1 MEEHFNITQLFGSD
15 VFNEAVMK
23 ERLAPDIYD
32 AWKQCILTGSSLPL
46 DVANAIAEAMK
57 IWAIEKGATHYTHWF
72 LPLTGVTAEKHDA
85 FISPTG
91 KGKVVMEMSGK
102 ELIHGEADASSFPSG
117 GLRATFE
124 ARGYTT
130 WDPASYAFVKDGSL
144 YIPTAFCSWGGDALD
159 TKTPLL
165 RSMNEIGRQSLRIL
179 RLFGDHETTR
189 VSPTVGAEQEYFL
202 ISRTLRNLRKD
213 LLFTGRT
220 LFGAPAPKGQE
231 MDDHYYGPLRA
242 QVIDFMKELD
252 EALWKLGID
261 AKTKHNEAAPA
272 QHELAPVYATAN
284 MAVDH
289 NLLTMEEM
297 KRLAAHHDLV
307 CLLHEKP
314 FAGVNGSGKHN
325 NWSLSTDRGK
335 NLLDH
340 GKTPAE
346 NHQFLLILA
355 AILKAVDD
363 YQDLMRLSVA
373 SAGNDHRLGAGEAPP
388 AIVSIFVGDE
398 LHEVIRAIIEGK
410 TYAAHDAGTMN
421 LGIPALP
428 SFRRDTTDRNRTSPF
443 AFTGNK
449 FEFRMPGSAQNI
461 AMPNIIL
468 NTAVAHVF
476 AQFADR
482 LEAAENFDAE
492 LAALLRETFTAHERI
507 LFNGNGYSEA
517 WRQEATRRGLLN
529 LATSPEAFDCFD
541 ADKNLAL
548 FTQRGIMSEAEVRS
562 RKEILFENY
571 AKTINIEA
579 LTMIEMAE
587 RELLPGVENYVAKLA
602 EVAVNKRKLGYIPTK
617 VEDRQLIA
625 LTTGMERAYD
635 ALQALKD
642 ADAEAIAHT
651 GNAKVLAQAYCNEVV
666 PAMAKLRK
674 EVDLLETMTS
684 SEFWPVPT
692 YADLMFRQKGKI

>member
-1 MEEHFNITQLFGSD
+1 MKNIPEIFGSM
-15 VFNEAVMK
+15 VFNDDVMR
-23 ERLAPDIYD
+23 ERLPAEVY
-32 AWKQCILTGSSLPL
+32 ASLSNTIRCGTTL
-46 DVANAIAEAMK
+46 DPSIADCVANAMK
-57 IWAIEKGATHYTHWF
+57 DWAVEQGATHYTHWF
-72 LPLTGVTAEKHDA
+72 QPLTGVTAEKHDA
-85 FISPTG
+85 FISPCG
-91 KGKVVMEMSGK
+91 NGRVIMEMSGK

-144 YIPTAFCSWGGDALD
+144 YIPTAFCSWGGDSLD

-165 RSMNEIGRQSLRIL
+165 RSMNELGRQSLRIL
-179 RLFGDHETTR
+179 RLFGDTETER
-189 VSPTVGAEQEYFL
+189 VTPTVGAEQEYFL
-202 ISRTLRNLRKD
+202 ISRTLRNQRKD

-220 LFGAPAPKGQE
+220 LFGASAPKGQE

-252 EALWKLGID
+252 EALWMLGID

-272 QHELAPVYATAN
+272 QHELAPIYATSN

-289 NLLTMEEM
+289 NLLIMEEM
-297 KRLAAHHDLV
+297 KRLAAHQDLV
-307 CLLHEKP
+307 CVLHEKP

-325 NWSLSTDRGK
+325 NWSLSTDTGK

-346 NHQFLLILA
+346 NRQFLLILA

-373 SAGNDHRLGAGEAPP
+373 SAGNDHRLGGGEAPP
-388 AIVSIFVGDE
+388 AIVSVFVGDE
-398 LHEVIRAIIEGK
+398 LEEVIDAIIKGT

-421 LGIPALP
+421 LGIPTLP

-468 NTAVAHVF
+468 NTAVAESF
-476 AQFADR
+476 SLFADR
-482 LEAAENFDAE
+482 LETAENFDVE
-492 LAALLRETFTAHERI
+492 LAAILRETFAAHRRI
-507 LFNGNGYSEA
+507 LFSGNGYSEE
-517 WRQEATRRGLLN
+517 WRQEAKRRGLLE
-529 LATSPEAFDCFD
+529 LRTSPEAFDCFD
-541 ADKNLAL
+541 APKNLAL
-548 FTQRGIMSEAEVRS
+548 FDKHRIMTEAEVRS

-571 AKTINIEA
+571 AKTVNIEA

-587 RELLPGVENYVAKLA
+587 RELLPGVENYVARLC
-602 EVAVNKRKLGYIPTK
+602 EVATNKVRLSRSTA
-617 VEDRQLIA
+617 VEDRQLDPLCA
-625 LTTGMERAYD
+625 GMERAYAALD
-635 ALQALKD
+635 ALKAADKLATEQHRAGVDSRTLAKTYCEIVLPNMEAL
-642 ADAEAIAHT
+642 
-651 GNAKVLAQAYCNEVV
+651 
-666 PAMAKLRK
+666 RR
-674 EVDLLETMTS
+674 EVDALETMTS
-684 SEFWPVPT
+684 AEFWPIPT
-692 YADLMFRQKGKI
+692 YGDLMFRQRGKI

>member
-1 MEEHFNITQLFGSD
+1 MKNIPEIFGSM
-15 VFNEAVMK
+15 VFNDDVMR
-23 ERLAPDIYD
+23 ERLPADVY
-32 AWKQCILTGSSLPL
+32 QSLSTTIRRGTPL
-46 DVANAIAEAMK
+46 DPSIADCVANAMK
-57 IWAIEKGATHYTHWF
+57 DWAIEKGATHYTHWF

-91 KGKVVMEMSGK
+91 RGKVVMEMSGK

-165 RSMNEIGRQSLRIL
+165 RSMDEIGRQSLRIL
-179 RLFGDHETTR
+179 RLFGDTETTR

-252 EALWKLGID
+252 EALWMLGID

-325 NWSLSTDRGK
+325 NWSLSTDTGK

-340 GKTPAE
+340 GKTPSE
-346 NHQFLLILA
+346 NRQFLLILA
-355 AILKAVDD
+355 SILKAVDD

-373 SAGNDHRLGAGEAPP
+373 SAGNDHRLGGGEAPP

-476 AQFADR
+476 AEFADR
-482 LEAAENFDAE
+482 LEAADNFDAE

-507 LFNGNGYSEA
+507 LFNGNGYSQEWREEA
-517 WRQEATRRGLLN
+517 ARRGLLN

-548 FTQRGIMSEAEVRS
+548 FTRHGIMSEAEVRS

-571 AKTINIEA
+571 AKTVNIEA

-587 RELLPGVENYVAKLA
+587 RELLPGVENYVARLA

-625 LTTGMERAYD
+625 LTAGMERAYD

-642 ADAEAIAHT
+642 ADAEAIKHT
-651 GNAKVLAQAYCNEVV
+651 GNAKALAEAYCRIVV
-666 PAMAKLRK
+666 PAMADLRK
-674 EVDLLETMTS
+674 EVDALETMTS

>member
-1 MEEHFNITQLFGSD
+1 MKSIPEIFGSM
-15 VFNEAVMK
+15 VFNDDVMR
-23 ERLAPDIYD
+23 ERLPADVYE
-32 AWKQCILTGSSLPL
+32 SLSTTIRRGTPL
-46 DVANAIAEAMK
+46 DPSIADCVANAMK
-57 IWAIEKGATHYTHWF
+57 DWAIEKGATHYTHWF

-91 KGKVVMEMSGK
+91 RGKVVMEMSGK

-165 RSMNEIGRQSLRIL
+165 RSMDEIGRQSLRIL
-179 RLFGDHETTR
+179 RLFGDNETTR

-252 EALWKLGID
+252 EALWMLGID

-325 NWSLSTDRGK
+325 NWSLSTDTGK

-373 SAGNDHRLGAGEAPP
+373 SAGNDHRLGANEAPP
-388 AIVSIFVGDE
+388 AIVSMFIGDE
-398 LHEVIRAIIEGK
+398 LEAILKSIEEE
-410 TYAAHDAGTMN
+410 TAY
-421 LGIPALP
+421 
-428 SFRRDTTDRNRTSPF
+428 
-443 AFTGNK
+443 
-449 FEFRMPGSAQNI
+449 SAQ
-461 AMPNIIL
+461 
-468 NTAVAHVF
+468 
-476 AQFADR
+476 
-482 LEAAENFDAE
+482 E
-492 LAALLRETFTAHERI
+492 
-507 LFNGNGYSEA
+507 
-517 WRQEATRRGLLN
+517 
-529 LATSPEAFDCFD
+529 
-541 ADKNLAL
+541 K
-548 FTQRGIMSEAEVRS
+548 
-562 RKEILFENY
+562 
-571 AKTINIEA
+571 
-579 LTMIEMAE
+579 
-587 RELLPGVENYVAKLA
+587 
-602 EVAVNKRKLGYIPTK
+602 
-617 VEDRQLIA
+617 
-625 LTTGMERAYD
+625 
-635 ALQALKD
+635 
-642 ADAEAIAHT
+642 
-651 GNAKVLAQAYCNEVV
+651 
-666 PAMAKLRK
+666 
-674 EVDLLETMTS
+674 
-684 SEFWPVPT
+684 
-692 YADLMFRQKGKI
+692 

>member
-1 MEEHFNITQLFGSD
+1 MKNIPEIFGSM
-15 VFNEAVMK
+15 VFNDDVMR
-23 ERLAPDIYD
+23 ERLPADVYE
-32 AWKQCILTGSSLPL
+32 SLSTTIRQGTPL
-46 DVANAIAEAMK
+46 DPSIADCVASAMK
-57 IWAIEKGATHYTHWF
+57 DWAIEKGATHYTHWF

-91 KGKVVMEMSGK
+91 RGKVVMEMSGK

-165 RSMNEIGRQSLRIL
+165 RSMDEIGRQSLRIL
-179 RLFGDHETTR
+179 RLFGDNETTR

-252 EALWKLGID
+252 EALWMLGID

-325 NWSLSTDRGK
+325 NWSLSTDTGK

-340 GKTPAE
+340 GKTPSE

-482 LEAAENFDAE
+482 LEAAENFEAE
-492 LAALLRETFTAHERI
+492 LAALLRETFSAHERI
-507 LFNGNGYSEA
+507 LFNGNGYSEE
-517 WRQEATRRGLLN
+517 WKKEAARRGLLN

-541 ADKNLAL
+541 AEKNLSL

-617 VEDRQLIA
+617 VEDRQLMA
-625 LTTGMERAYD
+625 LTSGMERAYD

-642 ADAEAIAHT
+642 ADAAAISHT

-674 EVDLLETMTS
+674 EVDALETMTS
-684 SEFWPVPT
+684 RECWPVPT

>member
-1 MEEHFNITQLFGSD
+1 M
-15 VFNEAVMK
+15 
-23 ERLAPDIYD
+23 
-32 AWKQCILTGSSLPL
+32 
-46 DVANAIAEAMK
+46 
-57 IWAIEKGATHYTHWF
+57 
-72 LPLTGVTAEKHDA
+72 
-85 FISPTG
+85 
-91 KGKVVMEMSGK
+91 
-102 ELIHGEADASSFPSG
+102 
-117 GLRATFE
+117 
-124 ARGYTT
+124 
-130 WDPASYAFVKDGSL
+130 
-144 YIPTAFCSWGGDALD
+144 
-159 TKTPLL
+159 
-165 RSMNEIGRQSLRIL
+165 
-179 RLFGDHETTR
+179 
-189 VSPTVGAEQEYFL
+189 

-325 NWSLSTDRGK
+325 NWSLSTDTGK

-373 SAGNDHRLGAGEAPP
+373 SAGNDHRLGGGDAPP

-482 LEAAENFDAE
+482 LEAADNFDAE
-492 LAALLRETFTAHERI
+492 LAVLLRETFTAHERI
-507 LFNGNGYSEA
+507 LFNGNGYSEE
-517 WRQEATRRGLLN
+517 WKKEAARRGLLN

-541 ADKNLAL
+541 ADKNLSL

-571 AKTINIEA
+571 AKTVNIEA

-625 LTTGMERAYD
+625 LTAGMEKAYD
-635 ALQALKD
+635 ALQSLKD

-651 GNAKVLAQAYCNEVV
+651 GDAKALAEAYCQKVV

>member
-1 MEEHFNITQLFGSD
+1 MKNIPEIFGSM
-15 VFNEAVMK
+15 VFNDDVMR
-23 ERLAPDIYD
+23 ERLPADVY
-32 AWKQCILTGSSLPL
+32 QSLSTTIERGTAL
-46 DVANAIAEAMK
+46 DPSIADCVAGAMK
-57 IWAIEKGATHYTHWF
+57 DWAIEKGATHYTHWF

-165 RSMNEIGRQSLRIL
+165 RSMDEISRQSLRIL

-189 VSPTVGAEQEYFL
+189 VAPTVGAEQEYFL
-202 ISRTLRNLRKD
+202 ISRTLRNQRKD

-252 EALWKLGID
+252 EALWVLGID

-272 QHELAPVYATAN
+272 QHELAPVYATSN

-325 NWSLSTDRGK
+325 NWSLSTDTGK

-346 NHQFLLILA
+346 NRQFLLILA

-373 SAGNDHRLGAGEAPP
+373 SAGNDHRLGGGEAPP

-398 LHEVIRAIIEGK
+398 LHDVIRAIIEGT

-421 LGIPALP
+421 LGIDALP

-482 LEAAENFDAE
+482 LESAENFDTE

-507 LFNGNGYSEA
+507 LFNGNGYSDA
-517 WRQEATRRGLLN
+517 WKQEASRRGLLN

-541 ADKNLAL
+541 AEKNLAL
-548 FTQRGIMSEAEVRS
+548 FTERGIMSEAEVRS

-571 AKTINIEA
+571 AKVINIEA

-602 EVAVNKRKLGYIPTK
+602 EVAVNKRTLGYIPTK

-625 LTTGMERAYD
+625 LTNGMERAYD

-642 ADAEAIAHT
+642 ADAAAIAHT

-666 PAMAKLRK
+666 PAMATLRK
-674 EVDLLETMTS
+674 EVDALETMTS
-684 SEFWPVPT
+684 AEYWPVPT

>member
-1 MEEHFNITQLFGSD
+1 MTKNIPEIFGSM
-15 VFNEAVMK
+15 VFNDDVMR
-23 ERLAPDIYD
+23 ERLPADVYE
-32 AWKQCILTGSSLPL
+32 SLSTTIRRGTAL
-46 DVANAIAEAMK
+46 DPSIADCVASAMK
-57 IWAIEKGATHYTHWF
+57 DWAIEKGATHYTHWF
-72 LPLTGVTAEKHDA
+72 LPRTGVTAEKHDA

-91 KGKVVMEMSGK
+91 RGKVVMEMSGK

-165 RSMNEIGRQSLRIL
+165 RSMDEISRQSLRIL
-179 RLFGDHETTR
+179 RLFGDTETTR
-189 VSPTVGAEQEYFL
+189 VAPTVGAEQEYFL
-202 ISRTLRNLRKD
+202 ISRTLRNQRKD

-252 EALWKLGID
+252 EALWVLGID

-272 QHELAPVYATAN
+272 QHELAPVFATSN

-325 NWSLSTDRGK
+325 NWSLSTDTGK

-346 NHQFLLILA
+346 NRQFLLILA

-373 SAGNDHRLGAGEAPP
+373 SAGNDHRLGGGEAPP
-388 AIVSIFVGDE
+388 AIVSIFLGDE
-398 LHEVIRAIIEGK
+398 LQEVIRAIIEGK
-410 TYAAHDAGTMN
+410 TYSAHDAGTMD

-482 LEAAENFDAE
+482 LEAAENFDTE

-507 LFNGNGYSEA
+507 LFNGNGYSQEWREEA
-517 WRQEATRRGLLN
+517 ARRGLLN
-529 LATSPEAFDCFD
+529 LATSPDAFDCFD
-541 ADKNLAL
+541 ADKNLSL
-548 FTQRGIMSEAEVRS
+548 FSSHGIMSEAEVRS

-602 EVAVNKRKLGYIPTK
+602 EVAVNKRTLGYIPTK

-625 LTTGMERAYD
+625 LTSGMERAYD

-642 ADAEAIAHT
+642 ADARAIAT
-651 GNAKVLAQAYCNEVV
+651 VGGARALARAYCDEVV
-666 PAMAKLRK
+666 PAMAKLRR
-674 EVDLLETMTS
+674 EVDALETMTS
-684 SEFWPVPT
+684 TEYWPVPT

>member
-1 MEEHFNITQLFGSD
+1 MKNIPDIFGSM
-15 VFNEAVMK
+15 VFNDDVMR
-23 ERLAPDIYD
+23 ERLPEDVYE
-32 AWKQCILTGSSLPL
+32 SLSTTIRQGTPL
-46 DVANAIAEAMK
+46 DPSIADCVANAMK
-57 IWAIEKGATHYTHWF
+57 DWAIEKGATHYTHWF

-91 KGKVVMEMSGK
+91 RGKVVMEMSGK

-179 RLFGDHETTR
+179 RLFGDTETQR

-325 NWSLSTDRGK
+325 NWSLSTDTGK

-373 SAGNDHRLGAGEAPP
+373 SAGNDHRLGGGEAPP

-398 LHEVIRAIIEGK
+398 LHQVIRAIIEGK
-410 TYAAHDAGTMN
+410 TYAAPDAGTMN

-468 NTAVAHVF
+468 NTAVAQVF
-476 AQFADR
+476 SDFADR
-482 LEAAENFDAE
+482 LEAAEDFAAE

-507 LFNGNGYSEA
+507 LFNGNGYSDA
-517 WRQEATRRGLLN
+517 WKQEAARRGLLN

-541 ADKNLAL
+541 TDKNLAL
-548 FTQRGIMSEAEVRS
+548 FTRRGIMSEAEVRS

-602 EVAVNKRKLGYIPTK
+602 EVAVNKRTLGYIPTK

-625 LTTGMERAYD
+625 LTSGMERAYD

-642 ADAEAIAHT
+642 ADAQAITHT
-651 GNAKVLAQAYCNEVV
+651 GNAKTLAQAYCHVVV

-674 EVDLLETMTS
+674 EVDALETMTS

>member
-1 MEEHFNITQLFGSD
+1 MKNIPELFGSM
-15 VFNEAVMK
+15 VFNDDVMR
-23 ERLAPDIYD
+23 ERLPADVY
-32 AWKQCILTGSSLPL
+32 QSLSTTIERGTAL
-46 DVANAIAEAMK
+46 DPSIADCVAGAMK
-57 IWAIEKGATHYTHWF
+57 DWAIEKGATHYTHWF

-165 RSMNEIGRQSLRIL
+165 RSMEEISRQSLRIL
-179 RLFGDHETTR
+179 RLFGDYETTR
-189 VSPTVGAEQEYFL
+189 VAPTVGAEQEYFL
-202 ISRTLRNLRKD
+202 ISRTLRNQRKD

-252 EALWKLGID
+252 EALWVLGID

-272 QHELAPVYATAN
+272 QHELAPVYATSN

-325 NWSLSTDRGK
+325 NWSLSTDTGK

-346 NHQFLLILA
+346 NRQFLLILA

-373 SAGNDHRLGAGEAPP
+373 SAGNDHRLGGGEAPP

-398 LHEVIRAIIEGK
+398 LHDVIRAIIEGT

-421 LGIPALP
+421 LGIDALP

-482 LEAAENFDAE
+482 LESAENFDTE

-507 LFNGNGYSEA
+507 LFNGNGYSDA
-517 WRQEATRRGLLN
+517 WKQEAARRGLLN

-541 ADKNLAL
+541 AEKNLAL
-548 FTQRGIMSEAEVRS
+548 FTERGIMSEAEVRS

-571 AKTINIEA
+571 AKVINIEA

-602 EVAVNKRKLGYIPTK
+602 EVAVNKRTLGYIPTK

-625 LTTGMERAYD
+625 LTNGMERAYD

-642 ADAEAIAHT
+642 ADAAAIAHT

-666 PAMAKLRK
+666 PAMATLRK
-674 EVDLLETMTS
+674 EVDALETMTS
-684 SEFWPVPT
+684 AEYWPVPT

>member
-1 MEEHFNITQLFGSD
+1 MKNIPEIFGSM
-15 VFNEAVMK
+15 VFNDDVMR
-23 ERLAPDIYD
+23 ERLPADVYE
-32 AWKQCILTGSSLPL
+32 SLSTTIKSGTPL
-46 DVANAIAEAMK
+46 DPSIADCVAGAMK
-57 IWAIEKGATHYTHWF
+57 DWAIEKGATHYTHWF

-91 KGKVVMEMSGK
+91 RGKVVMEMSGK

-179 RLFGDHETTR
+179 RLFGDRETNR

-252 EALWKLGID
+252 EALWMLGID

-325 NWSLSTDRGK
+325 NWSLSTDTGK

-346 NHQFLLILA
+346 NRQFLLILA

-373 SAGNDHRLGAGEAPP
+373 SAGNDHRLGGGEAPP

-410 TYAAHDAGTMN
+410 TYAAHDMGTMN

-476 AQFADR
+476 AEFADR
-482 LEAAENFDAE
+482 LEAAADFDAE

-507 LFNGNGYSEA
+507 LFNGNGYSREWRDEA
-517 WRQEATRRGLLN
+517 ARRGLLN

-548 FTQRGIMSEAEVRS
+548 FTKRGIMSEAEVRS

-571 AKTINIEA
+571 AKTVNIEA

-625 LTTGMERAYD
+625 LTAGMERAYD

-642 ADAEAIAHT
+642 ADAEAIKHT
-651 GNAKVLAQAYCNEVV
+651 GDAKALANAYCEKVV

-674 EVDLLETMTS
+674 EVDALETMTS

>member
-1 MEEHFNITQLFGSD
+1 MAKNIPEIFGSM
-15 VFNEAVMK
+15 VFNDDVMR
-23 ERLAPDIYD
+23 ERLPADVY
-32 AWKQCILTGSSLPL
+32 ASLSTTIQRGTAL
-46 DVANAIAEAMK
+46 DPSIADCVANAMK
-57 IWAIEKGATHYTHWF
+57 DWAIEKGATHYTHWF

-91 KGKVVMEMSGK
+91 RGKVVMEMSGK

-165 RSMNEIGRQSLRIL
+165 RSMDEIGRQSLRIL
-179 RLFGDHETTR
+179 RLFGDSETTR

-252 EALWKLGID
+252 EALWMLGID

-272 QHELAPVYATAN
+272 QHELAPIYATAN

-325 NWSLSTDRGK
+325 NWSLSTDTGK

-346 NHQFLLILA
+346 NRQFLLILA

-373 SAGNDHRLGAGEAPP
+373 SAGNDHRLGGGEAPP
-388 AIVSIFVGDE
+388 AIVSVFVGDE
-398 LHEVIRAIIEGK
+398 LQEVIRAIIEGK

-482 LEAAENFDAE
+482 LENAENFDVE

-507 LFNGNGYSEA
+507 LFNGNGYSQA
-517 WRQEATRRGLLN
+517 WREEAARRGLLN
-529 LATSPEAFDCFD
+529 LATSPDAFDCFD

-548 FTQRGIMSEAEVRS
+548 FAEHGIMSEAEVRS

-587 RELLPGVENYVAKLA
+587 RELLPGVENYVGKLA
-602 EVAVNKRKLGYIPTK
+602 EVAVNKRTLGYVPTK
-617 VEDRQLIA
+617 VEDRQLVA
-625 LTTGMERAYD
+625 LTAGMERAYD

-642 ADAEAIAHT
+642 ADKKAISTVGGAR
-651 GNAKVLAQAYCNEVV
+651 ALARAYCDEVV

-674 EVDLLETMTS
+674 EVDDLETMTS

>member
-1 MEEHFNITQLFGSD
+1 MKNIPEIFGSM
-15 VFNEAVMK
+15 VFNDDVMR
-23 ERLAPDIYD
+23 ERLPADVYE
-32 AWKQCILTGSSLPL
+32 SLSTTIRQGTPL
-46 DVANAIAEAMK
+46 DPSIADCVANAMK
-57 IWAIEKGATHYTHWF
+57 DWAVEKGATHYTHWF

-91 KGKVVMEMSGK
+91 RGKVVMEMSGK

-165 RSMNEIGRQSLRIL
+165 RSMDEIGRQSLRIL
-179 RLFGDHETTR
+179 RLFGDTETQR

-252 EALWKLGID
+252 EALWMLGID

-325 NWSLSTDRGK
+325 NWSLSTDTGK

-398 LHEVIRAIIEGK
+398 LHQVIRAIIEGK

-482 LEAAENFDAE
+482 LEAAENFDTE

-507 LFNGNGYSEA
+507 LFNGNGYSDA
-517 WRQEATRRGLLN
+517 WRQEAARRGLLN

-541 ADKNLAL
+541 AEKNLSL

-602 EVAVNKRKLGYIPTK
+602 EVAVNKRKLGYISTK
-617 VEDRQLIA
+617 VEDRQLAA
-625 LTTGMERAYD
+625 LTAGMERAYD

-642 ADAEAIAHT
+642 ADASAIANT
-651 GNAKVLAQAYCNEVV
+651 GRAKALALAYCNVVV

-674 EVDLLETMTS
+674 EVDALETMTS
-684 SEFWPVPT
+684 SEYWPVPT

>member
-1 MEEHFNITQLFGSD
+1 MKNIPEIFGSM
-15 VFNEAVMK
+15 VFNDDVMR
-23 ERLAPDIYD
+23 ERLPADVY
-32 AWKQCILTGSSLPL
+32 KSLSTTIERGTPL
-46 DVANAIAEAMK
+46 DPSIADCVATAMK
-57 IWAIEKGATHYTHWF
+57 DWAIEKGATHYTHWF

>member
-1 MEEHFNITQLFGSD
+1 MKNIPEIFGSM
-15 VFNEAVMK
+15 VFNDDVMR
-23 ERLAPDIYD
+23 ERLPADVYE
-32 AWKQCILTGSSLPL
+32 SLSTTIRQGTPL
-46 DVANAIAEAMK
+46 DPSIADCVANAMK
-57 IWAIEKGATHYTHWF
+57 DWAVEKGATHYTHWF

-91 KGKVVMEMSGK
+91 RGKVVMEMSGK

-165 RSMNEIGRQSLRIL
+165 RSMDEIGRQSLRIL
-179 RLFGDHETTR
+179 RLFGDVETQR

-252 EALWKLGID
+252 EALWMLGID

-325 NWSLSTDRGK
+325 NWSLSTDTGK

-398 LHEVIRAIIEGK
+398 LHQVIRAIIEGK
-410 TYAAHDAGTMN
+410 TYAAHDAGTMD

-492 LAALLRETFTAHERI
+492 LATLLRETFTAHERI
-507 LFNGNGYSEA
+507 LFNGNGYSDA
-517 WRQEATRRGLLN
+517 WRQEAARRGLLN

-541 ADKNLAL
+541 AEKNLSL

-602 EVAVNKRKLGYIPTK
+602 EVAVNKRKLGYISTK
-617 VEDRQLIA
+617 VEDRQLAA
-625 LTTGMERAYD
+625 LTAGMERAYD
-635 ALQALKD
+635 ALQSLKD
-642 ADAEAIAHT
+642 ADASAVANT
-651 GNAKVLAQAYCNEVV
+651 GRAKALALAYCNVVV

-674 EVDLLETMTS
+674 EVDALETMTS
-684 SEFWPVPT
+684 SECWPVPT

>member
-1 MEEHFNITQLFGSD
+1 MKNIPEFFGSM
-15 VFNEAVMK
+15 VFNDDVMR
-23 ERLAPDIYD
+23 ERLPADIYE
-32 AWKQCILTGSSLPL
+32 SLSTTIRRGTAL
-46 DVANAIAEAMK
+46 DPSIADCVAGAMK
-57 IWAIEKGATHYTHWF
+57 DWAIEKGATHYTHWF

-85 FISPTG
+85 FISHTG
-91 KGKVVMEMSGK
+91 RGKVVMEMSGK

-165 RSMNEIGRQSLRIL
+165 RSMNELDRQSLRIL
-179 RLFGDHETTR
+179 RLFGDTETTR
-189 VSPTVGAEQEYFL
+189 VTPTVGAEQEYFL

-252 EALWKLGID
+252 EALWTLGID

-325 NWSLSTDRGK
+325 NWSLSTDTGK

-373 SAGNDHRLGAGEAPP
+373 SAGNDHRLGGGEAPP

-410 TYAAHDAGTMN
+410 TYAAHDVGTMN
-421 LGIPALP
+421 LGIPTLP

-476 AQFADR
+476 AGFADR
-482 LEAAENFDAE
+482 LEAADDFETE

-517 WRQEATRRGLLN
+517 WRTEAARRGLLN

-548 FTQRGIMSEAEVRS
+548 FTERGIMSEAEVRS

-587 RELLPGVENYVAKLA
+587 RELLPGVENYVGKLA
-602 EVAVNKRKLGYIPTK
+602 EVAVNKRKLGYISTK
-617 VEDRQLIA
+617 VEDDQLFT
-625 LTTGMERAYD
+625 LTAGMERAYE
-635 ALQALKD
+635 ALRALKD
-642 ADAEAIAHT
+642 ADADAVT
-651 GNAKVLAQAYCNEVV
+651 YVGNAKLLAQVYCNSVV
-666 PAMAKLRK
+666 PAMAKLRR
-674 EVDLLETMTS
+674 EVDSLETMTS
-684 SEFWPVPT
+684 AEFWPVPT

>member
-1 MEEHFNITQLFGSD
+1 MKNIPEIFGCM
-15 VFNEAVMK
+15 VFGDDAMR
-23 ERLAPDIYD
+23 ERLPKEVYE
-32 AWKQCILTGSSLPL
+32 SLSKTIENGTAL
-46 DVANAIAEAMK
+46 DPSIADCVANAMK
-57 IWAIEKGATHYTHWF
+57 DWAIEKGATHYTHWF
-72 LPLTGVTAEKHDA
+72 QPLTGVTAEKHDA
-85 FISPTG
+85 FISPKGHG
-91 KGKVVMEMSGK
+91 KIVMEMSGK

-144 YIPTAFCSWGGDALD
+144 YIPTAFSSWGGESLD

-165 RSMNEIGRQSLRIL
+165 RSMEEIGRQSLRIL
-179 RLFGDHETTR
+179 RLFGDTETTR
-189 VSPTVGAEQEYFL
+189 VTPTVGAEQEYFL
-202 ISRTLRNLRKD
+202 ISRNLRNLRKD

-231 MDDHYYGPLRA
+231 MDDHYYGPLKA
-242 QVIDFMKELD
+242 QVVEYMKELD
-252 EALWKLGID
+252 EALWMLGID

-272 QHELAPVYATAN
+272 QHELAPIYNTTN
-284 MAVDH
+284 TSVDH
-289 NLLTMEEM
+289 NLLIMDEM

-325 NWSLSTDRGK
+325 NWSLSTDTGK

-346 NHQFLLILA
+346 NRQFLLILA
-355 AILKAVDD
+355 AVVKAVDD

-373 SAGNDHRLGAGEAPP
+373 SAGNDHRLGGNEAPP

-398 LHEVIRAIIEGK
+398 LREVIRAIVDGK

-421 LGIPALP
+421 LGIPTLP
-428 SFRRDTTDRNRTSPF
+428 SYRKDTTDRNRTSPF

-449 FEFRMPGSAQNI
+449 FEFRMVGSAQNI
-461 AMPNIIL
+461 ALPNIIL
-468 NTAVAHVF
+468 NTAVAEVF
-476 AQFADR
+476 SQFADE
-482 LEAAENFDAE
+482 LERADDFDAA
-492 LAALLRETFTAHERI
+492 LAALIRRTFTAHERI
-507 LFNGNGYSEA
+507 LFNGNGYSDEWREEA
-517 WRQEATRRGLLN
+517 ERRGLLN
-529 LATSPEAFDCFD
+529 LTTAPDAYDTFD
-541 ADKNLAL
+541 APKNIKL
-548 FTQRGIMSEAEVRS
+548 FTDHAIMSEIEVRS

-571 AKTINIEA
+571 AKTVNIEA

-587 RELLPGVENYVAKLA
+587 RELLPAVENYVSLLAKTA
-602 EVAVNKRKLGYIPTK
+602 AAKKAIGKHIPIR
-617 VEDRQLIA
+617 VEERQLVA
-625 LTTGMERAYD
+625 LSEGMERAYA
-635 ALQALKD
+635 ALDDLKSADIEVKAHLGNPPAL
-642 ADAEAIAHT
+642 AH
-651 GNAKVLAQAYCNEVV
+651 AYCDRVL
-666 PAMAKLRK
+666 PAMATLRR
-674 EVDLLETMTS
+674 EVDALESMTS

>member
-1 MEEHFNITQLFGSD
+1 MKNIPEIFGSM
-15 VFNEAVMK
+15 VFNDDVMR
-23 ERLAPDIYD
+23 ERLPADVYE
-32 AWKQCILTGSSLPL
+32 SLSTTIQRGTPL
-46 DVANAIAEAMK
+46 DPSIADCVANAMK
-57 IWAIEKGATHYTHWF
+57 DWAVEKGATHYTHWF

-91 KGKVVMEMSGK
+91 RGKVVMEMSGK

-165 RSMNEIGRQSLRIL
+165 RSMDEIGRQSLRIL
-179 RLFGDHETTR
+179 RLFGDTETTR

-202 ISRTLRNLRKD
+202 ISRTLRNQRKD

-231 MDDHYYGPLRA
+231 MDDHYYGPLRG

-252 EALWKLGID
+252 EALWMLGID

-325 NWSLSTDRGK
+325 NWSLSTDKGK

-340 GKTPAE
+340 GKTPSE
-346 NHQFLLILA
+346 NRQFLLILA

-373 SAGNDHRLGAGEAPP
+373 SAGNDHRLGGGEAPP

-398 LHEVIRAIIEGK
+398 LHEVIRAIIEGT

-476 AQFADR
+476 AEFADR
-482 LEAAENFDAE
+482 LESAEDFDAE

-507 LFNGNGYSEA
+507 LFNGNGYSQEWREEA
-517 WRQEATRRGLLN
+517 ARRGLLN
-529 LATSPEAFDCFD
+529 LATSPEAFDCMD
-541 ADKNLAL
+541 ADKNLKL
-548 FTQRGIMSEAEVRS
+548 FTEHGIMSEAEVRS

-571 AKTINIEA
+571 AKTVNIEA
-579 LTMIEMAE
+579 LTMIDMAE

-602 EVAVNKRKLGYIPTK
+602 EVAVNKRSLGYIPTK

-625 LTTGMERAYD
+625 LTAGMEKAYD

-642 ADAEAIAHT
+642 ADTEAIAHT
-651 GNAKVLAQAYCNEVV
+651 GDAKALAEAYCEKVV

-674 EVDLLETMTS
+674 EVDALETMTS
-684 SEFWPVPT
+684 AEYWPVPT